1 MVRRN
6 SNKIEPSVMTV
17 SFTGLSA
24 AANTIQREYIDLSQ
38 VASLLNRRFYRQ
50 GLNWAV
56 AGFKINGNTTG
67 SDVLIGV
74 EKLQNTWT
82 TAGSWEKTMRHWLK
96 QQNDAAKESGTQSTI
111 ARFRDYKV
119 LMDSQHVIDYNAAAG
134 DLNATNLIPAGY
146 ATGEWEASQVVIPN
160 DGAPGTT
167 GEYVLK
173 MVGASDASA
182 KGIMEGY
189 ALSRSVPQSPDP
201 ATPALA
207 SNSWLASME
216 DVGDN
221 QTEIL
226 DNAQDKNNDLP
237 YPQNDYVG
245 AVFNNLQLHD
255 TVYHTGTTIGRISRL
270 KGGNFPCGLI
280 KLEVVNLGGDSAAF
294 SYSLQIDLVP
304 GNHRGY
310 LAEPMTEM

>member
-1 MVRRN
+1 MARRT

-17 SFTGLSA
+17 TFTGLSA
-24 AANTIQREYIDLSQ
+24 AANTLQREYIDLSQ

-56 AGFKINGNTTG
+56 AGFKINGSTSG
-67 SDVLIGV
+67 SDVLISV

-96 QQNDAAKESGTQSTI
+96 QQNDAARESGTQSTI

-134 DLNATNLIPAGY
+134 DLNATNLLPAGY
-146 ATGEWEASQVVIPN
+146 APGEWEASQVVIPN
-160 DGAPGTT
+160 DGAPGVT

-182 KGIMEGY
+182 KGVMEGY
-189 ALSRSVPQSPDP
+189 ALSRAVPQSPDP
-201 ATPALA
+201 ATPALS
-207 SNSWLASME
+207 SNSWLSEMA

-221 QTEIL
+221 NTEIL

-245 AVFNNLQLHD
+245 AVFNNLEFHD
-255 TVYHTGTTIGRISRL
+255 QTYHTSTTIGRTSRL

-280 KLEVVNLGGDSAAF
+280 KLEVVNLGGASAAF

-310 LAEPMTEM
+310 LCEPMTEM